1 MTAQTAASLV
11 EVHARLLALVGK
23 RDLEVVTFLRL
34 ATVEI
39 PALVLVFADVVNV
52 DDIHKTISVEVLVS
66 IFVESFLS
74 ATVDIVRQHQ
84 HLLSVSFFGFICL
97 ISPVFLG
104 SVSLFFQAVMCGSVY
119 FCARRIDS
127 RRRRSKHS

>member
-84 HLLSVSFFGFICL
+84 HLLNVKRFK
-97 ISPVFLG
+97 
-104 SVSLFFQAVMCGSVY
+104 
-119 FCARRIDS
+119 RRRQLKPPPLLPTEHQHHS
-127 RRRRSKHS
+127 RRVAGGPRLPR